1 MEKNGNIRE
10 VKFPVYVK
18 REREFLLSDQV
29 SSVLFV
35 YTVHY
40 FYS

>member
-1 MEKNGNIRE
+1 MEILGKLSFPFTSNGKRE
-10 VKFPVYVK
+10 V
-18 REREFLLSDQV
+18 LLSDQV